1 MIRHPVKYS
10 KDMKSRSSSKEEEEE
25 EEAESSF

>member
-25 EEAESSF
+25 EAESSF